1 MRRAA
6 VVMFVIAGTLALC
19 ATPALAQDCLYPVY
33 HGLDSAFI
41 CKDDGSIGGYLWQL
55 SDAINVN
62 SGDADILCPAPGGE
76 LSCISPASGVVGDG
90 VLTVETAWSNPGFIG
105 CPVGA
110 VPNRIALVVATGTPR
125 GGSSVLVSLA
135 GTDVNLQYLIEA
147 AHVLAFDL
155 DFPLPL
161 DCFDA
166 VGAGS
171 QPGVI
176 TVQFHTPVLHTDCDP
191 FTLGAASHVCAT
203 PYTPTLAIGPV
214 YTKVQPCD
222 TRVDL
227 RRDTWTPTGVTPDAN
242 GIAVFSAPPPALGD
256 CRLLGASLIID
267 GVESPAITAFVAGA
281 DCTNRDGDP
290 FYTCVSPGCDPVES
304 ECRPDCD
311 DNDPNRY
318 PGGPLDCPGPC
329 RPFPDADGDGIGDAC
344 DNCPTVSNANQAD
357 GDNDGI
363 GDACDNC
370 PNVANP
376 GQENSDEDPFGDA
389 CDACPFVS
397 DSGQDSDFDGVG
409 DACDNCPGTFNSNQL
424 DADDDTVGDVCDNCP
439 STANQDQADTDHD
452 GFGNACDNCVIV
464 PNPTQADCDQDG
476 FGDVCDN
483 CTEPP
488 PGAPD
493 PCGCR
498 PEFPVNLT
506 LDINSP
512 LKHGSGILTWS
523 TLSERTMFGFNI
535 IMVDSQ
541 GRPNVVNPALIPCD
555 ECVTGLGANYA
566 AVVPK
571 HKSGKQIFVQVVY
584 IDGRTLT
591 FGPAVKN

>member
-1 MRRAA
+1 
-6 VVMFVIAGTLALC
+6 
-19 ATPALAQDCLYPVY
+19 
-33 HGLDSAFI
+33 
-41 CKDDGSIGGYLWQL
+41 
-55 SDAINVN
+55 
-62 SGDADILCPAPGGE
+62 
-76 LSCISPASGVVGDG
+76 
-90 VLTVETAWSNPGFIG
+90 
-105 CPVGA
+105 
-110 VPNRIALVVATGTPR
+110 
-125 GGSSVLVSLA
+125 
-135 GTDVNLQYLIEA
+135 
-147 AHVLAFDL
+147 L

-191 FTLGAASHVCAT
+191 FTLGASVHVCDT

-256 CRLLGASLIID
+256 CRLLGASLVID

-329 RPFPDADGDGIGDAC
+329 RPVPDADGDGIGDAC

-357 GDNDGI
+357 GDGDGR
-363 GDACDNC
+363 
-370 PNVANP
+370 
-376 GQENSDEDPFGDA
+376 GDA
-389 CDACPFVS
+389 CDACPINYDPILEDPDG
-397 DSGQDSDFDGVG
+397 DSIPSV
-409 DACDNCPGTFNSNQL
+409 CDNCPFDRNPSQA
-424 DADDDTVGDVCDNCP
+424 DADLDGFGDVCDRCPAVANPDQTDTDNDGPGDVCDNCP
-439 STANQDQADTDHD
+439 FHANPD
-452 GFGNACDNCVIV
+452 
-464 PNPTQADCDQDG
+464 QADCDQDG
-476 FGDVCDN
+476 FGDVCEV
-483 CTEPP
+483 CYIPP
-488 PGAPD
+488 PRGPD
-493 PCGCR
+493 PCACG
-498 PEFPVNLT
+498 PERAVDIL
-506 LDINSP
+506 LDLSSP
-512 LKHGSGILTWS
+512 LKHGSGILTWGTS
-523 TLSERTMFGFNI
+523 SERTMFGFNI

-541 GRPNVVNPALIPCD
+541 GRAGQVNPALIPCT
-555 ECVTGLGANYA
+555 ECDTSLGADYT

-571 HKSGKQIFVQVVY
+571 HKSGKQIFVDVLFL
-584 IDGRTLT
+584 DGHTER
-591 FGPAVKN
+591 FGPAVKR